1 MKTRRIPESYLLLSP
16 ALFFLF
22 LISIYPFVYALYLS
36 VHSLILYR
44 PGVSFAGLENFRM
57 LFAGRDFANSF
68 QVSILFT
75 LISVGAS
82 FLVGLILALAL
93 NEKFRGCS
101 IFRTIFTLPLTIAP
115 VVAGFGWRFM
125 LEGDFGVI
133 TASLL
138 PALGIKVNTI
148 LGSASLAIYS
158 IIAADVWIK
167 TPLVFLILLAGLQAI
182 PVDLYE
188 AGKVDGA
195 SSFGL
200 FRHVTLP
207 LLKYPIMVSLVIRTI
222 DAINAFDL
230 IYVMTRGGPGTSS
243 ETLAMLGWRLGFVYF
258 DMGLASALAVFIIVL
273 TLAIAILMIRS
284 MTK

>member
-1 MKTRRIPESYLLLSP
+1 
-16 ALFFLF
+16 
-22 LISIYPFVYALYLS
+22 
-36 VHSLILYR
+36 
-44 PGVSFAGLENFRM
+44 
-57 LFAGRDFANSF
+57 
-68 QVSILFT
+68 
-75 LISVGAS
+75 
-82 FLVGLILALAL
+82 L

-138 PALGIKVNTI
+138 PALGIQVKTI

-207 LLKYPIMVSLVIRTI
+207 LLKYPIMVSVVIRTI

-243 ETLAMLGWRLGFVYF
+243 ETLAMLGWRFGFVYF

-273 TLAIAILMIRS
+273 TLAIALLMIRS